1 MPIPVPEKGELE
13 KDYISRC
20 MQEIGSEYDDPAQ
33 GVAVCYATLRKER
46 GESMSTQAKIA
57 SKINQMN
64 LINELK
70 FAGECPPETQDIA
83 LNLKNRQHAI
93 EVAHYGPQNPN
104 EPNDEYWKAKAEQFH
119 SGDVEAAKQS
129 LCGNCAFF
137 DKTQKI
143 LDCIAK
149 GIGGEDAWDTI
160 DAGQIALCTA
170 FDFKCAASRTCDAWV
185 IGGPITD

>member
-1 MPIPVPEKGELE
+1 MPIPKPEKGELE

-20 MQEIGSEYDDPAQ
+20 MKEIGSEYDDPAQ
-33 GVAVCYATLRKER
+33 GVAVCYANLRKER

-83 LNLKNRQHAI
+83 LNLKNRQKAI
-93 EVAHYGPQNPN
+93 DEANYGPENPN
-104 EPNDEYWKAKAEQFH
+104 EPNEDYWKKKADMFQGDIESAKKA
-119 SGDVEAAKQS
+119 
-129 LCGNCAFF
+129 LCGNCSFF
-137 DKTQKI
+137 DQTKKI
-143 LDCIAK
+143 LDCIAS

-160 DAGQIALCTA
+160 DAGDLGLCTA
-170 FDFKCAASRTCDAWV
+170 FDFKCAAKRTCDAWV
-185 IGGPITD
+185 IGGPIKD